1 MEIIPYVDVSTIANA
16 AKPIIKYK
24 ASEGLLK
31 ELIPVFVDVETFMD
45 KAAGVSLSSQTLR
58 QYIKSSYLTSIGIA
72 IGDDDPEVV
81 LTPGG
86 VFSPEDS
93 YIVDALRALALSDKH
108 IFVCHNAAFDIR
120 VIRFMLGIVQ
130 PRFVW
135 CTMEGAMAAWPEF
148 PGGYGLFNLGDGL
161 DFPSHERKLEIDLDA
176 GKYTLAEL
184 KIYNGRDVICA
195 RTLYYRQIARLPW
208 QEQRIAIL
216 THNVRKFHFL
226 VDSERLD
233 ALVVTLDANAKTAEM
248 AAKLVTMN
256 TSDADARPL
265 LGTEETDIGAD
276 GLIILDDAQICEV
289 FNREDAD
296 NPGMLKSVRGARL
309 IKIIREKYGITLPTT
324 SLKKLSPVWQAQHPK
339 ITDLLRQTT
348 RANKMISHGRRSKN
362 LQNVPEVDV
371 ELGYFRA
378 HTGRFSS
385 PSQGKGLNLHNCVS
399 SSSQILTA
407 RGFVPI
413 LHLLKDDLL
422 WDGTEFVPFA
432 CISYEGE
439 RTTGRVGLAEITPEH
454 PVWDGTQMTPAGEL
468 THSQQVRVVAAG
480 FSSMLQAVHVT
491 ACYAN
496 ASDVVNKLREWFSTS
511 QLLLVAAAAQIDDE
525 QLYTILES
533 LLKNFSSFA
542 DDTTTCAIECTGPDT
557 PLTHCSSRAATEQGS
572 ATSGEGVYEPSVF
585 IASRFLAG
593 MIRLSSWI
601 EQTTLLD
608 TNQET
613 FALLVVEIM
622 AATAVILSEPK
633 HAKPSSTVVGDSV
646 LNMPP
651 GTTVSERAV
660 FDIRGVGSRA
670 RFWCSGIISSNCP
683 KHDISI
689 AKPVRQVF
697 RLPPDKC
704 FVRGDLANVEY
715 RVEGWL
721 TDCPSV
727 YQMFDEVLGGS
738 RFADPYIKGWQA
750 MTQQI
755 ITKKSPV
762 RQVSKSAT
770 LGLGFLMSS
779 FGYAKVLLVVCSDPQ
794 SKVTEAGLALMIKEL
809 QWPMPSEKSMKLIV
823 EKTGCS
829 TAIAIASWNI
839 HRLFNAAHPEFA
851 EVGDWLVRCITRVA
865 EVGCGRGIGNLDR
878 FVQAERILRE
888 METVVVA
895 PNPLK
900 LRLTIDDDYSAKIP
914 SVRVQCGPWPSTV
927 CWREPA
933 VRTNKMTNQGK
944 PQLTILK
951 ANGLD
956 KPFTRQLAIENVT
969 QAAARNALCHGLLQ
983 LEDRYGTR
991 DVLHVHDEVLIIT
1004 DRKREAVL
1012 AAKEQLTN
1020 VLGPKAGHPLDWA
1033 ILIKPSEISITQ
1045 SLWEEEYDIMH
1056 EFNEEKQKW
1065 IGNDR
1070 WGKIERGELDMFE
1083 NLP

>member
-1 MEIIPYVDVSTIANA
+1 MEVIQYIDVATIANA
-16 AKPIIKYK
+16 PKPIIKYK
-24 ASEGLLK
+24 ASDGLLK
-31 ELIPVFVDVETFMD
+31 DLIPVFIDVETFMD
-45 KAAGVSLSSQTLR
+45 KSAGVSLSAQTLR

-86 VFSPEDS
+86 VFAPEDS
-93 YIVDALRALALSDKH
+93 YIVDALRALALSKEH
-108 IFVCHNAAFDIR
+108 IFVCQNAAFDIR
-120 VIRFMLGIVQ
+120 VLRFMLGIEQ
-130 PRFVW
+130 PQYVW

-148 PGGYGLFNLGDGL
+148 PGGYGLFNLGEGL
-161 DFPSHERKLEIDLDA
+161 NFPRDQRKLEIDLDA
-176 GKYTLAEL
+176 GNYTPEAL

-195 RTLYYRQIARLPW
+195 RTLYYRQIARLSW

-233 ALVVTLDANAKTAEM
+233 ALVVTLDANARTAEM
-248 AAKLVTMN
+248 AAKNVVMSKDDN
-256 TSDADARPL
+256 DARL
-265 LGTEETDIGAD
+265 CLENGGMISDDGIGAD
-276 GLIILDDAQICEV
+276 GLIVLDDAEICEV
-289 FNREDAD
+289 FNREDAN
-296 NPGMLKSVRGARL
+296 NPGMLKSVRGTRL
-309 IKIIREKYGITLPTT
+309 IKIIREKFGITLPTT

-339 ITDLLRQTT
+339 ITELLRQTT

-399 SSSQILTA
+399 GSSWILTK

-413 LHLLKDDLL
+413 LHLWRDDLL
-422 WDGTEFVPFA
+422 WDGTEFVSFD
-432 CISYEGE
+432 SVTYEGE
-439 RTTGRVGLAEITPEH
+439 RSTITVGCAQVTAEH
-454 PVWDGTQMTPAGEL
+454 PVWDGRQMIPAGEL
-468 THSQQVRVVAAG
+468 TAKQRAEVVISGLYAALLAANQLPREIG
-480 FSSMLQAVHVT
+480 NDVCNRATDWLAAFEPIVSLTTLSTLESSLTEVVSSML
-491 ACYAN
+491 
-496 ASDVVNKLREWFSTS
+496 S
-511 QLLLVAAAAQIDDE
+511 QLPE
-525 QLYTILES
+525 NPFT
-533 LLKNFSSFA
+533 
-542 DDTTTCAIECTGPDT
+542 
-557 PLTHCSSRAATEQGS
+557 
-572 ATSGEGVYEPSVF
+572 
-585 IASRFLAG
+585 
-593 MIRLSSWI
+593 
-601 EQTTLLD
+601 
-608 TNQET
+608 
-613 FALLVVEIM
+613 
-622 AATAVILSEPK
+622 
-633 HAKPSSTVVGDSV
+633 TVVGDSV

-660 FDIRGVGSRA
+660 FDIRGVGPRA
-670 RFWCSGIISSNCP
+670 RFWCNGIISSNCP
-683 KHDISI
+683 KHDVSI

-727 YQMFDEVLGGS
+727 MKMFDETLGGN
-738 RFADPYIKGWQA
+738 RFSDPYIKGWET
-750 MTQQI
+750 MTRQV
-755 ITKKSPV
+755 ITKKDPV

-770 LGLGFLMSS
+770 LGLGFSMSS
-779 FGYAKVLLVVCSDPQ
+779 FGYAKVLLGVCSDPH
-794 SKVTEAGLALMIKEL
+794 SKVTEEKLKIMIKDL
-809 QWPMPSEKSMKLIV
+809 GWPLPSEQSLKMIV

-829 TAIAIASWNI
+829 ATIAVASWNI
-839 HRLFNAAHPEFA
+839 HRLFNAAHPEFGMCA
-851 EVGDWLVRCITRVA
+851 EWLVNCITRVA
-865 EVGCGRGIGNLDR
+865 EVGRGRGLSGPNNIDR

-888 METVVVA
+888 MEKASAA
-895 PNPLK
+895 PNPAK
-900 LRLTIDDDYSAKIP
+900 LRLSIDDDYTAKIP
-914 SVRVQCGPWPSTV
+914 SVRVQCGPWPATV

-969 QAAARNALCHGLLQ
+969 QAAARNALCAGLLQ
-983 LEDRYGTR
+983 LEDKYGTR

-1012 AAKEQLTN
+1012 AAKQQLID
-1020 VLGPKAGHPLDWA
+1020 VFGPKAGHPLDWA
-1033 ILIKPSEISITQ
+1033 ILIKPEEISITQ
-1045 SLWEEEYDIMH
+1045 SLWEEELDIMYFFD
-1056 EFNEEKQKW
+1056 EFKKEWK
-1065 IGNDR
+1065 GGDR
-1070 WGKIERGELDMFE
+1070 WGKIERGDADMFE